1 MALVYRND
9 GVEPTIAPSSFSG
22 FSTMRYGAG
31 AIRTKCAV
39 VAVSRIERE
48 TRGL

>member
-1 MALVYRND
+1 MALVYRSD
-9 GVEPTIAPSSFSG
+9 GAEQTIAPSSFSG
-22 FSTMRYGAG
+22 LRTMRDENTRHSAKG
-31 AIRTKCAV
+31 TV